1 MSWPADSIYGE
12 WPRSNFLAR
21 PILQRRMTT
30 FMRDFRNVLR
40 ALRTP
45 WPGVL
50 DAAKRVRVESIFSTA
65 LQVTAS
71 SSIESLGGLL
81 GVARS
86 ARLAVLVERR
96 RRGAG
101 RPPRSLA
108 EIQEAS
114 GGSLPMDPFSGDA
127 LLFKLEDRSYVIYS
141 IGSNGKDDGGAVET
155 DDQDRRL
162 DIGVRVRLR

>member
-1 MSWPADSIYGE
+1 MTSKGVPTQ
-12 WPRSNFLAR
+12 RSPN
-21 PILQRRMTT
+21 
-30 FMRDFRNVLR
+30 
-40 ALRTP
+40 
-45 WPGVL
+45 VL
-50 DAAKRVRVESIFSTA
+50 DAAKRVQVESIFSSA

-96 RRGAG
+96 RRGAA

-127 LLFKLEDRSYVIYS
+127 LLFKLEVGSYVIYS